1 MFREYGE
8 KMIELTREEIIVLL
22 RNMSVIEGFLWSYQ
36 DKAKDLV
43 WEGYLDPVVELL
55 TDKLKED

>member
-1 MFREYGE
+1 
-8 KMIELTREEIIVLL
+8 MIELTREEIIMLL
-22 RNMSVIEGFLWSYQ
+22 RNMSVVEGFLWANQ

-55 TDKLKED
+55 ADKLKEGEL